1 MAYAGGIDLGGTKIE
16 ARLFDTGAGWTP
28 VASREWA
35 TPREDYRA
43 LLDVLADAARW
54 LAGQGADTVG
64 LGAPGLISPDGIAL
78 TANLPASGKPFRAD
92 LEALLGRPLPIIND
106 CRAFAL
112 SEARLGAGRGAS
124 AALGLVIGTG
134 LAGGFVSHGTVLEGP
149 NGQAGEYGHTPMPH
163 GVVAR
168 HDLPWLACGCGRV
181 GCYETVCSG
190 KGIERLAERRT
201 GRAIRA
207 ADLIDEVPD
216 RAEEIL
222 SAWAAVMANLLASL
236 VLTLDP
242 EVIVLG
248 GGVSRLPGVTV
259 RLSSALAPELLAGTR
274 APNIVLAE
282 GGDRSGVRGAA
293 LFAHEL
299 ETHP

>member
-1 MAYAGGIDLGGTKIE
+1 MARAGGIDLGGTKIE
-16 ARLFDTGAGWTP
+16 ARLFDTEAGWTP
-28 VASREWA
+28 VASAERV
-35 TPREDYRA
+35 TPREDYQA
-43 LLDVLADAARW
+43 LLDALTDAARW

-64 LGAPGLISPDGIAL
+64 LGAPGLISSDGIAL

-92 LEALLGRPLPIIND
+92 LEGRLGRPLPIIND

-112 SEARLGAGRGAS
+112 SEARLGAGRGMS
-124 AALGLVIGTG
+124 AVLGLVIGTG
-134 LAGGFVSHGTVLEGP
+134 LAGGFVMQGTVLEGP

-168 HDLPWLACGCGRV
+168 HDLPWAVCGCGRV

-207 ADLIDEVPD
+207 ADLIEGAPD
-216 RAEEIL
+216 QAEEIL
-222 SAWAAVMANLLASL
+222 SVWAAVMANLLASL
-236 VLTLDP
+236 VLSLDP

-248 GGVSRLPGVTV
+248 GGVSRLPGVTD
-259 RLSSALAPELLAGTR
+259 RLSSALAPR
-274 APNIVLAE
+274 ASCGHPRAE
-282 GGDRSGVRGAA
+282 HRPGRGRRPERGAWCRP
-293 LFAHEL
+293 LRS
-299 ETHP
+299 